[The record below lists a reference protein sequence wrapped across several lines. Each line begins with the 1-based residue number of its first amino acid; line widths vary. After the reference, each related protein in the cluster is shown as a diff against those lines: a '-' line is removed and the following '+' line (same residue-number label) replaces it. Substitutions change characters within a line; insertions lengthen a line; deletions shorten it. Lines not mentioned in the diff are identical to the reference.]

1 MKHGVLELSCMTTL
15 EEAIEVYGEDLQK
28 QVAIEEM
35 AELTKEICKDFR
47 GKDNREQIIE
57 EIVDVY
63 IVLEQLLIMYDINAT
78 EFSETR
84 VNKIRRLKERLEKE
98 KCVKELKD

>member
-1 MKHGVLELSCMTTL
+1 MAQEEMMKIGEMMAIF
-15 EEAIEVYGEDLQK
+15 EKAIETYGADLQK

-47 GKDNREQIIE
+47 GKGDREHIIE
-57 EIVDVY
+57 EIADVD
-63 IVLEQLLIMYDINAT
+63 IMLQQLMIMYDINAT

-84 VNKIRRLKERLEKE
+84 VSKIRRLEERLKGE
-98 KCVKELKD
+98 

>member
-1 MKHGVLELSCMTTL
+1 M
-15 EEAIEVYGEDLQK
+15 AIEEMMKIGEMMTIFEKAIETYGADLQK

-47 GKDNREQIIE
+47 GKGNREQIIE

-78 EFSETR
+78 EFGETR
-84 VNKIRRLKERLEKE
+84 ANKIRRLKERLREE
-98 KCVKELKD
+98 